1 MPSRSD
7 ARPRNPIER
16 GATHASPSD
25 SRRLRESRGTP
36 ECGKGHKWCR
46 RVASGL
52 DGAAVTTKVP
62 PEQKMP
68 PLMPTQD
75 KHQLVAATSIGV
87 AFAVMGIKYVAYL
100 MTGSVA
106 LFSDALESIVNVLTG
121 IAALIAIRVGA
132 HPPDR
137 RHPFG
142 HHKAEYFSAVLEGAL
157 IIVAA
162 LVIFHEAYNALLQPR
177 ALTEPVAGLA
187 VNGIATALNAGWAWL
202 LMNRGR
208 VWKSPALAGDGHHL
222 LSDVITSVGVLAGLI
237 LATITGWSILDPLL
251 AGVVALNILRMG
263 YDLATSSMSQLMDEA
278 ASPEIQ
284 ARISEAIRANADG
297 ALQAH
302 DVRTRTAGPATFV
315 EFHLVVPGD
324 MSVQAAHDICDRLE
338 DAIEAEVEGAQVVIH
353 VEPEYKAK
361 HKDAVEV

>member
-1 MPSRSD
+1 MPAHS
-7 ARPRNPIER
+7 
-16 GATHASPSD
+16 
-25 SRRLRESRGTP
+25 
-36 ECGKGHKWCR
+36 
-46 RVASGL
+46 
-52 DGAAVTTKVP
+52 
-62 PEQKMP
+62 
-68 PLMPTQD
+68 PTQSQ
-75 KHQLVAATSIGV
+75 HQFVAATSIGV
-87 AFAVMGIKYVAYL
+87 ALAVMGIKYVAYL

-121 IAALIAIRVGA
+121 IAALVAIRVGA

-162 LVIFHEAYNALLQPR
+162 LVIFHEAYGALLEPR

-187 VNGIATALNAGWAWL
+187 VNGVATALNAGWAWL
-202 LMNRGR
+202 LINRGR
-208 VWKSPALAGDGHHL
+208 VWKSPALAGDGRHL

-237 LATITGWSILDPLL
+237 LATLTGWSILDPLL
-251 AGVVALNILRMG
+251 AGLVAFNILRMG
-263 YDLATSSMSQLMDEA
+263 YELATSSMSQLLDEA

-284 ARISEAIRANADG
+284 AKIREVIKANADG

-302 DVRTRTAGPATFV
+302 DLRTRTAGPATFI
-315 EFHLVVPGD
+315 EFHLVVPGAI
-324 MSVQAAHDICDRLE
+324 SVRAAHDICDRLE
-338 DAIEAEVEGAQVVIH
+338 TAIEAKIEGAEVVIH
-353 VEPEYKAK
+353 VEPEHKAK

>member
-1 MPSRSD
+1 MPAHS
-7 ARPRNPIER
+7 
-16 GATHASPSD
+16 
-25 SRRLRESRGTP
+25 
-36 ECGKGHKWCR
+36 
-46 RVASGL
+46 
-52 DGAAVTTKVP
+52 
-62 PEQKMP
+62 
-68 PLMPTQD
+68 PTQSQ
-75 KHQLVAATSIGV
+75 HQFVAATSIGV
-87 AFAVMGIKYVAYL
+87 ALAVMGIKYVAYL

-121 IAALIAIRVGA
+121 IAALVAIRVGA

-162 LVIFHEAYNALLQPR
+162 LVIFHEAYGALLEPR

-187 VNGIATALNAGWAWL
+187 VNGVATALNAGWAWL
-202 LMNRGR
+202 LINRGR
-208 VWKSPALAGDGHHL
+208 VWKSPALAGDGRHL

-237 LATITGWSILDPLL
+237 LATLTGWSILDPLL
-251 AGVVALNILRMG
+251 AGLVAFNILRMG
-263 YDLATSSMSQLMDEA
+263 YELATSSMSQLLDEA

-284 ARISEAIRANADG
+284 AKIREVIKANADG

-302 DVRTRTAGPATFV
+302 DLRTRTAGPATFI
-315 EFHLVVPGD
+315 EFHLVVPGA
-324 MSVQAAHDICDRLE
+324 MSVRAAHDICDRLE
-338 DAIEAEVEGAQVVIH
+338 AAIEAKIEGAEVVIH
-353 VEPEYKAK
+353 VEPEHKAK